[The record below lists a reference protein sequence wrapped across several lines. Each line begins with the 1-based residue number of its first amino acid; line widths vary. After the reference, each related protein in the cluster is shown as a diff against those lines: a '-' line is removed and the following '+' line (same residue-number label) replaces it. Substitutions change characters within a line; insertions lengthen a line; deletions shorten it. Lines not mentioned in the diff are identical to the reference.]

1 MTDVAINQE
10 TKGFQTSA
18 ILRVASVASTYLL
31 AVYIAHTFIKYLP
44 FKFAPAADVNPIFMT
59 LEAWSGLSWVE
70 PDFRFF
76 TGGVETLAAVLLFVL
91 GLQLIAA
98 LLTLGI
104 TGTAF
109 LLHLGPIG
117 FDGFYGSLATEAAI
131 CFTIAAW
138 ITWVRRKELPGL
150 VRTLLV
156 DRILTG
162 R

>member
-44 FKFAPAADVNPIFMT
+44 FKFAPAADVNPIFKT

-109 LLHLGPIG
+109 LLHLAP
-117 FDGFYGSLATEAAI
+117 SASTAS
-131 CFTIAAW
+131 TAAW
-138 ITWVRRKELPGL
+138 RPKPPSASPSPPGLPGYAAKNC
-150 VRTLLV
+150 RGWSARCSSTAS
-156 DRILTG
+156 
-162 R
+162 

>member
-10 TKGFQTSA
+10 TKGFQQGT

-31 AVYIAHTFIKYLP
+31 AAYIAHTFIKYLP
-44 FKFAPAADVNPIFMT
+44 FKFAPAADVNPIFKT
-59 LEAWSGLSWVE
+59 LEAWSGLNWVE

-76 TGGVETLAAVLLFVL
+76 TGGVETLAAVLLFIP
-91 GLQLIAA
+91 GLQLIGA

-131 CFTIAAW
+131 CFTISAW
-138 ITWVRRKELPGL
+138 IIFVRRRELPAL

-156 DRILTG
+156 DRTLMG